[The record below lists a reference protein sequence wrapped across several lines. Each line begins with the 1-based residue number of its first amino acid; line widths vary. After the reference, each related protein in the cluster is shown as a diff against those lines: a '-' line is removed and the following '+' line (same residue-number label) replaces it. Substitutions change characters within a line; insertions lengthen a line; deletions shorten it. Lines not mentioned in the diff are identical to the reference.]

1 MGGKMLG
8 EGSGSGRQIR
18 DERLVGGICDDIY

>member
-18 DERLVGGICDDIY
+18 DERLVGEYDDIY